1 MLIIYNT
8 HHTPRVCTSPSYIAN
23 TIFSI
28 YLRLYTN
35 SIYPPRTTLVTQYN
49 NNMDPATLNDQVSK
63 RQQLLRNRALDR
75 GTQLCIENMN
85 AEKFNKMVYMPHL
98 QKQIEVVQT
107 REPKILDSDANFI
120 FRVLKERTLIAME
133 QDRLRATKTIQQQED
148 DKAHAFTVE
157 QHQKF
162 EVDQRYRSLHQAFI
176 NNDHDRSG
184 FLPATTI
191 RNLCR
196 AFQVESNNVDNV
208 MTLAQKNSYGEL
220 SYLSFAERLKSMDFP
235 NDLNATQSKRLVVDE
250 WGTLANTQA
259 DIVDTYEQQ
268 KEQIALDLR
277 VQNSK
282 DLRQQADV
290 KEMQKRKFEQEMK
303 RRERAMVDQSY
314 VQYEEEQQMLAARKI
329 QMRQQENNTR
339 KNQILLK
346 QQRMQKEKREIQEWS
361 KQEVD
366 KAIKV
371 EQDEYIN
378 NLKRKEQ
385 ERREW
390 TQAKKVSDENN
401 RRKQAEIQAEREED
415 KQRMLEWEQIL
426 KKEDEIRR
434 ANLLKATTY
443 KPPEAII
450 KAAKGVTE
458 KAKEDEKRAYQI
470 QQIRENELIKMDQEA
485 EARRKMAE
493 IQMFNARKE
502 QEILKQ
508 KRLQQEKQRDVQ
520 EVDALMEQV
529 QYTLRL
535 EQEQAI
541 ARRKANSQYGQE
553 LKQQAEQYKKSIQRQ
568 KGRMSSVE
576 RSYNKQM
583 IQETMSPRQST
594 FSNTAR
600 RIFG

>member
-1 MLIIYNT
+1 
-8 HHTPRVCTSPSYIAN
+8 
-23 TIFSI
+23 
-28 YLRLYTN
+28 
-35 SIYPPRTTLVTQYN
+35 
-49 NNMDPATLNDQVSK
+49 MDPATLTDQITK

-85 AEKFNKMVYMPHL
+85 AENFNKMVYLPHM
-98 QKQIEVVQT
+98 QRQIEVIKQ

-133 QDRLRATKTIQQQED
+133 QDRLRATQTVQRQED
-148 DKAHAFTVE
+148 DKAHSFTIE

-162 EVDQRYRSLHQAFI
+162 EIDQRYRSLHQAFI
-176 NNDHDRSG
+176 NADNDRSG
-184 FLPATTI
+184 FLPPATI
-191 RNLCR
+191 RQLCR
-196 AFQVESNNVDNV
+196 VFQVESNNVNNV

-235 NDLNATQSKRLVVDE
+235 NNLDATQSKRLAVDE
-250 WGTLANTQA
+250 WGTLAKTQA
-259 DIVDTYEQQ
+259 DMVDAYEQQ
-268 KEQIALDLR
+268 QAQIALDSR
-277 VQNSK
+277 VQNRK
-282 DLRQQADV
+282 QLRIQADN
-290 KEMQKRKFEQEMK
+290 KEQQQKETIRQM
-303 RRERAMVDQSY
+303 RMRERAEADQNY
-314 VQYEEEQQMLAARKI
+314 AQYEEEQQMLANA
-329 QMRQQENNTR
+329 QMQIRQQQNAIRQE
-339 KNQILLK
+339 QIAIK
-346 QQRMQKEKREIQEWS
+346 QQQMKEEKRAVQNWS
-361 KQEVD
+361 KKQVEQSV
-366 KAIKV
+366 KM
-371 EQDEYIN
+371 EQDEYLN
-378 NLKRKEQ
+378 SLKRKEQ

-390 TQAKKVSDENN
+390 TQAKIVSDENN
-401 RRKQAEIQAEREED
+401 RKKQAEIEAEREED

-434 ANLLKATTY
+434 ANLLKATSY

-458 KAKEDEKRAYQI
+458 KAKEDERRAYEI
-470 QQIRENELIKMDQEA
+470 QQQREKELIQMDQEA

-493 IQMFNARKE
+493 IQMFKARKE
-502 QEILKQ
+502 QEDLKRQ
-508 KRLQQEKQRDVQ
+508 RLEKEKQRDVQ

-535 EQEQAI
+535 EQEQQI
-541 ARRKANSQYGQE
+541 ARRQANLQYGQE
-553 LKQQAEQYKKSIQRQ
+553 LKQQASQYKQSIQAQ

-583 IQETMSPRQST
+583 IQESISPRQST